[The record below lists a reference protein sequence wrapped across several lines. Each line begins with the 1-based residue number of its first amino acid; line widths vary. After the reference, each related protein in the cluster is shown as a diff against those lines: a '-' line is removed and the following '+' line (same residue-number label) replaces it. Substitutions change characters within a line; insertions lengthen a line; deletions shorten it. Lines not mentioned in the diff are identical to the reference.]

1 MMSKKVIAILKSKK
15 GPAAPNHVITWA
27 VNLTEIKDSKIRVN
41 TVYARERING
51 EAAQSCCNKLQELK
65 CEDGN
70 EYNRFSLTYLF

>member
-1 MMSKKVIAILKSKK
+1 M
-15 GPAAPNHVITWA
+15 
-27 VNLTEIKDSKIRVN
+27 
-41 TVYARERING
+41 NG